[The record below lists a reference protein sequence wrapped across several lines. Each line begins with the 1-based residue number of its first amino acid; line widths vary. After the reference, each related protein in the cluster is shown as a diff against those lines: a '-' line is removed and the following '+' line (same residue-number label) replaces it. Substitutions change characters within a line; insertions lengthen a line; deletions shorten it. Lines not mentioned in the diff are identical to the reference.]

1 MLKFLLVVPALLC
14 APALAQTSAVALADA
29 SAEKTELDRIVCERQ
44 EQLGSRLG
52 GRKVCKTIRE
62 WQEERRVQR
71 EETEGVQRGMNGE
84 PAGLA
89 TIFDPG
95 G

>member
-1 MLKFLLVVPALLC
+1 MLRLLLVVPALLA
-14 APALAQTSAVALADA
+14 APALAQTSAAQSIDV
-29 SAEKTELDRIVCERQ
+29 SAKKAELDRIVCERQ

-71 EETEGVQRGMNGE
+71 EETERVQHGVNQT
-84 PAGLA
+84 PSS
-89 TIFDPG
+89 
-95 G
+95 

>member
-1 MLKFLLVVPALLC
+1 MLRSLLVVPALLS
-14 APALAQTSAVALADA
+14 APALAQSPAVVVDV
-29 SAEKTELDRIVCERQ
+29 SSKMPELDRITCERQ
-44 EQLGSRLG
+44 EQIGSRLG

-62 WQEERRVQR
+62 WQQERQVQR
-71 EETEGVQRGMNGE
+71 EETERVQQGMSGE

-89 TIFDPG
+89 TTYDPG